1 MIIVEW
7 PKKLFLE
14 EYHVTIWFDD
24 PKSKS
29 TYKLKKINK
38 ITNKYLN
45 GVDVDDNVITLSVEI
60 PFNYEVKKVL

>member
-1 MIIVEW
+1 MIEW
-7 PKKLFLE
+7 IKRLFLE
-14 EYHVTIWFDD
+14 EYHVTIWYDND
-24 PKSKS
+24 PKAKS

-45 GVDVDDNVITLSVEI
+45 GVDVHGHTITLSVEI